1 MRIDGPDIAPT
12 RGIVW
17 IPERLKVAGMSI
29 KAHSRFDFPAG
40 AVTAAAS
47 GDQIETDVSRYR
59 GVIPFRDVRIP
70 VDVHADGRI

>member
-1 MRIDGPDIAPT
+1 MRVHGPDIAPA

-17 IPERLKVAGMSI
+17 IPERLKVAGMLI
-29 KAHSRFDFPAG
+29 EAHSRCDFSAG
-40 AVTAAAS
+40 ALTAAVP

-70 VDVHADGRI
+70 VDLHADGRI